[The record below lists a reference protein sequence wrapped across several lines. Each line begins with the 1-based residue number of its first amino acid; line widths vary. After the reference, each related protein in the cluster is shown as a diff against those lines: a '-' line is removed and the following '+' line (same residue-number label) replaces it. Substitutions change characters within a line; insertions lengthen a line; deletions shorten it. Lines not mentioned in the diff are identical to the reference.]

1 MKYNLL
7 LACLLCFQL
16 SVMSQTPNVILII
29 ADDLGVD
36 YFNGYQNSNLLPTT
50 PTLDSLRNSGVTFK
64 NAWAAPKCTPTRAT
78 IMSGKHG
85 VKTGVLGS
93 PGNLDLEHRSLF
105 NAIADSTDDAYA
117 GAVIG
122 KWHISQP
129 DNALHPSEHGID
141 YYTGLLSAA
150 VSDYYAWEHTHDGAT
165 TINTDYATKVLTD
178 SAIKWVN
185 EQEKPWFLWLAHVAP
200 HGPFHVP
207 PAGTYSIGNTD
218 NSTRKYV
225 AMIESMDYEINRL
238 LNNIPSNELENTLII
253 MIGDNG
259 TPNQVLQNYPNLR
272 GKSTLYQGGV
282 HVPMIVCGEGVTRIG
297 EEENALVQVT
307 DIHATILEATGA
319 DLPGGIYN
327 SLSFK
332 HLLDNSGGATRDY
345 NYSEVIQNPLDQY
358 VIRNERYKLM
368 HSNLDD
374 SEEFYDLQE
383 DEFELNDLLLT
394 GLSSLEQAA
403 YDDLKTEAT
412 LRRDNWSCND
422 HIQNGDEEGIDC
434 GGTFCAPCST
444 VGIDELNQQ
453 SKLIRIFPNP
463 TQGKFNIV
471 ADMNNYGV
479 RLSNI
484 QGQEII
490 TYQAKENKTILD
502 IEHLSKGIYVIS
514 IFDENSQLVDVRK
527 LVRK

>member
-1 MKYNLL
+1 MKYTFL
-7 LACLLCFQL
+7 LAILLCFQ
-16 SVMSQTPNVILII
+16 SKVWSQTPNVILII

-50 PTLDSLRNSGVTFK
+50 PTLDSLRLSGVTFK

-105 NAIADSTDDAYA
+105 KAIADSTNGAYS

-150 VSDYYAWEHTHDGAT
+150 VSDYYAWEHTHDGTT

-185 EQEKPWFLWLAHVAP
+185 DQDKPWFLWMAHVAP
-200 HGPFHVP
+200 HGPYHTP
-207 PAGTYSIGNTD
+207 PSGTYSISNTGN
-218 NSTRKYV
+218 NARKYV
-225 AMIESMDYEINRL
+225 AMIESMDFEINRL
-238 LNNIPSNELENTLII
+238 LQNIPSNELDNTLII

-259 TPNQVLQNYPNLR
+259 TPNPVLQNYPDNR

-282 HVPMIVCGEGVTRIG
+282 HVPMIACGAGVTRVG

-327 SLSFK
+327 SLSFL
-332 HLLDNSGGATRDY
+332 HLLDGTAGATRDY
-345 NYSEVIQNPLDQY
+345 NYSEVLQNPLDQY

-368 HSNLDD
+368 YSNIDD

-383 DEFELNDLLLT
+383 DELEINDLLLT
-394 GLSSLEQAA
+394 GLSAAEQAD
-403 YDDLKTEAT
+403 YDDLKAEAIQ
-412 LRRDNWSCND
+412 RRDDWSCND

-434 GGTFCAPCST
+434 GGAFCAPCST
-444 VGIDELNQQ
+444 IGID
-453 SKLIRIFPNP
+453 KLDSNNTAIRIYPNP
-463 TQGKFNIV
+463 TQGQLTI
-471 ADMNNYGV
+471 ATGLNNYAV
-479 RLSNI
+479 QLATIHRQNI
-484 QGQEII
+484 FSH
-490 TYQAKENKTILD
+490 QAIASKTNLD
-502 IEHLSKGIYVIS
+502 ISDLPKGIYLLS
-514 IFDENSQLVDVRK
+514 IYNAGNQLMSVRK
-527 LVRK
+527 VVRE